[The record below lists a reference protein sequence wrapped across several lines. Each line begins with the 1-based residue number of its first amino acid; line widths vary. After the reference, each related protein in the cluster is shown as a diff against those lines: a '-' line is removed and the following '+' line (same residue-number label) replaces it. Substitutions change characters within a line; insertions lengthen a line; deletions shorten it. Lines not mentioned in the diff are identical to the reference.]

1 MTFSVII
8 PAYQCRDTIRNT
20 VESICLSGLED
31 YEIII
36 VDDGSADKT
45 PEICK
50 SIASQ
55 HDNVKYIRQENKG
68 VSSAR
73 NLGIE
78 NAEGQYI
85 LFFDSDD
92 SVDEGALAETV
103 KIVKEQSPDLLIYGM
118 SFDYYKNGEMYR
130 RDLLVYPQKGL
141 FTPSQWGELMK
152 GMYEYNSLTPVWN
165 KVFKKSL
172 ILNQVR
178 FNPGYFI
185 MEDFLF
191 VLDYLKNCKNVY
203 CLPEAIYRYRQ
214 SEDEANAYNRMKRV
228 ESLNDLMLPFENSM
242 AAIKANNAYVKD
254 EKLILAE
261 MYYMLLEQ
269 KLFKAD
275 IKSIKKLSDE
285 YNGSPFPAFIA
296 EDCLNKYKRIHGYMI
311 NRNYFGVWLWYR
323 YIQIRHKI
331 AVMVKYLLHRH

>member
-1 MTFSVII
+1 MIFSVII

-36 VDDGSADKT
+36 VDDGSADET
-45 PEICK
+45 PEICQ
-50 SIASQ
+50 SIAFQ
-55 HDNVKYIRQENKG
+55 QECVKYIRQQNKG
-68 VSSAR
+68 VSAAR

-78 NAEGQYI
+78 NAEGKYI

-92 SVDEGALAETV
+92 SVDEGALAEAAR
-103 KIVKEQSPDLLIYGM
+103 IVKEQSPDLLIYGM
-118 SFDYYKNGEMYR
+118 SFDYYQNGEMYR
-130 RDLLVYPQKGL
+130 RDLLVYPQQGFL
-141 FTPSQWGELMK
+141 TQQQWGEQLK
-152 GMYEYNSLTPVWN
+152 EMYEYNALTSACN

-172 ILNQVR
+172 ISNKVR
-178 FNPGYFI
+178 FNPDYFI

-214 SEDEANAYNRMKRV
+214 SEDEGNAYSRMKKV
-228 ESLNDLMLPFENSM
+228 ESLNNLMVPFEKSM
-242 AAIKANNAYVKD
+242 AAIKENNAYVKD
-254 EKLILAE
+254 ENLILAE

-275 IKSIKKLSDE
+275 IKAVRKLADE
-285 YNGSPFPAFIA
+285 YNSSPFRAFA
-296 EDCLNKYKRIHGYMI
+296 EEDCLNKYKRIHSYMI
-311 NRNYFGVWLWYR
+311 HGNDFGVWLWYR
-323 YIQIRHKI
+323 YLQIRHKI
-331 AVMVKYLLHRH
+331 AVKVKYILHRH